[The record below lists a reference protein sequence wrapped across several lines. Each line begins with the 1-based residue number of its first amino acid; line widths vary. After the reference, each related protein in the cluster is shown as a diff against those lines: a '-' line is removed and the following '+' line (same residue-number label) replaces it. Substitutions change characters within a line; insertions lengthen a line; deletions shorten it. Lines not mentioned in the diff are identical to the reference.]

1 MIKEKVSA
9 LWEKTDLSEAASL
22 IYIPLSAVYLESVL
36 RIKYPSD
43 FGAFLPAMLV
53 FSLAFGILL
62 SMLCTLPKSEKV
74 RKICAGAV
82 IFCLCL
88 YFTVESFVKNA
99 YQVFMTISSIAEG
112 TGGVLTDFLDT
123 FLKAIQSGFL
133 IIILLFLPFILF
145 VLICLIKKIKFSFG
159 IKDEHR
165 RGVLIVE
172 AVLVCVMSAVGTK
185 AVFNSEI
192 MFGVYREAYNFDR
205 ASSAFGLITGTRLDI
220 QYSVFGNPSENSFI
234 IEAPPE
240 PEKPDDVADTAEE
253 KPLETEIPEKQE
265 YGCNVLDIDFESI
278 MAETSDENLLNV
290 HRYVAS
296 LSGTKQN
303 EYTGLFEGK
312 NLIIIAAESFCGE
325 VIDEELTPTLYRLA
339 NNGIKFSDFYQ
350 PTWGGSTSTGEYSI
364 LTGLVPTMGVSSIR
378 KIAECDL
385 SFTIGNKLKAEG
397 YTTGS
402 YHDGT
407 YTYYNRDKTH
417 TKFGYDYFKAFGS
430 GLENVMSTSGWP
442 ASDLEMIQATLP
454 DYIDKEPF
462 SVYYMSVS
470 GHGFYTNFN
479 NSMSMK
485 NRSYVESLDYSTTVK
500 AYIAANLELEHAL
513 AYLVDELEKAGI
525 ADDTVIVVC
534 PDHYPYALEKGESW
548 GNDEDYLGE
557 LYGYPVTNNAE
568 RDHSVCII
576 WSGCLENENKDMQT
590 EITGPS
596 YSLDILPTL
605 CNLFGVSYDS
615 RLLVGRDVLSDAEAL
630 VIWPDYNWKTKLGYY
645 NYTTKKFI
653 PAGEDVTVSDDY
665 INAVNAIVKN
675 KISYSKAVITYDY
688 FSLVTGDRSEDK

>member
-1 MIKEKVSA
+1 MIKEKISA
-9 LWEKTDLSEAASL
+9 LWEKADLSEAVSL
-22 IYIPLSAVYLESVL
+22 IYIPLSTVCLELVL

-43 FGAFLPAMLV
+43 LGEFLPAMLI
-53 FSLAFGILL
+53 FSLAFGIFLN
-62 SMLCTLPKSEKV
+62 MLCMLPKSEKV

-88 YFTVESFVKNA
+88 YFTVESFVKSA
-99 YQVFMTISSIAEG
+99 YQVYMTVSSIAEG
-112 TGGVLTDFLDT
+112 TGGVLTDFLGT
-123 FLKAIQSGFL
+123 FLKAIRSGFF

-145 VLICLIKKIKFSFG
+145 VLICLVKKIRFDFG
-159 IKDEHR
+159 IRYEHR
-165 RGVLIVE
+165 KSMLAFNAVLI
-172 AVLVCVMSAVGTK
+172 CVMFVGGTK
-185 AVFNSEI
+185 AVFNSDT

-220 QYSVFGNPSENSFI
+220 QYAVFGNPAENSFI
-234 IEAPPE
+234 IEVPAEPAKPDNVIEENPPE
-240 PEKPDDVADTAEE
+240 PVEPDV
-253 KPLETEIPEKQE
+253 PE
-265 YGCNVLDIDFESI
+265 YGFNILDIDFESI
-278 MAETSDENLLNV
+278 MAETADANLLNV

-303 EYTGLFEGK
+303 EYTGLFKGK
-312 NLIIIAAESFCGE
+312 NLILIAAESFCGE

-402 YHDGT
+402 YHNGT

-430 GLENVMSTSGWP
+430 GLEDVMNSSLWP
-442 ASDLEMIQATLP
+442 ASDLEMIQATLS

-485 NRSYVESLDYSTTVK
+485 NRSDVEELDYSTTVK
-500 AYIAANLELEHAL
+500 AYIAANLELEHAM
-513 AYLVDELEKAGI
+513 AYLVDELEKSGI
-525 ADDTVIVVC
+525 ADDTVIVIC

-548 GNDEDYLGE
+548 GNDEDYLSE

-576 WSGCLENENKDMQT
+576 WSGCLENGNKDMQT

-605 CNLFGVSYDS
+605 CNLFGVPYDS

-630 VIWPDYNWKTKLGYY
+630 VIWPDYNWKTELGYY
-645 NYTTKKFI
+645 NYTMKKFI
-653 PAGEDVTVSDDY
+653 PASEDITVDDEY

-675 KISYSKAVITYDY
+675 KISYSKAVVTYDY
-688 FSLVTGDRSEDK
+688 FSLVTGGSYEEK